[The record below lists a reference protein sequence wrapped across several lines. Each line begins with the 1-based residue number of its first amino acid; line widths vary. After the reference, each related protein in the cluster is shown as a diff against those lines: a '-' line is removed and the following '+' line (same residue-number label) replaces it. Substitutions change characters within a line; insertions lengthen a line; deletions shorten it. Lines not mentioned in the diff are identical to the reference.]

1 MITKNNYVYFLL
13 LLFMFSC
20 GENANRAKKVE
31 NSADTTLSL
40 IENINEKLKS
50 DTLNSELYNERARYY
65 LENANLNMALKD
77 INRAIQLNPENSD
90 LFVTLSDIYLV
101 QNKLQ
106 QSVEAIDKAIS
117 IDKNNYIAFARM
129 ARILIISGQYE
140 DAVNYI
146 SQGRNI
152 NPEEAEFYFLYGYL
166 KVLQGDTTI
175 AVQNLLVASE
185 KNPEYLDPVLLLA
198 GIYENRGNPMTV
210 DFYKRALE
218 IDPENQGAYY
228 SLGFYYQDHERLDE
242 AEAMYNRLIDINS
255 NNKYAYYNLA
265 YIHLVYRKDF
275 VIAAD
280 YFTKV
285 VEIDPNYVDA
295 LFNLGYS
302 YELQMNPEEARI
314 WYNNAL
320 KVQANYENAI
330 IGLNRLDNFSNQ

>member
-1 MITKNNYVYFLL
+1 MITKNYYIIIL
-13 LLFMFSC
+13 LLFIIYSC
-20 GENANRAKKVE
+20 GQNAKNGKQVE
-31 NSADTTLSL
+31 NSTDTTISY
-40 IENINEKLKS
+40 IERINKSIKS
-50 DTLNSELYNERARYY
+50 DSLNSELYNDRARYY

-77 INRAIQLNPENSD
+77 INRAIQLNPDNSD

-106 QSVEAIDKAIS
+106 RSVEAIDKAIS

-129 ARILIISGQYE
+129 ARILIISGQFE

-146 SQGRNI
+146 SQGRTI

-166 KVLQGDTTI
+166 KALQGDTSV

-185 KNPEYLDPVLLLA
+185 KNSEYLDPVLLLA

-210 DFYKRALE
+210 DFYSRAIE

-228 SLGFYYQDHERLDE
+228 SLGFYYQEHERLDE
-242 AEAMYNRLIDINS
+242 AEAMYNSLLNINPD
-255 NNKYAYYNLA
+255 NKFAYYNLA
-265 YIHLVYRKDF
+265 YINLVYRKDF
-275 VIAAD
+275 AIAAD

-285 VEIDPNYVDA
+285 IEIDPNYVDA

-302 YELQMNPEEARI
+302 YELQQNHVEARI
-314 WYNNAL
+314 WYNKAL
-320 KVQANYENAI
+320 EVQPNYENAI
-330 IGLNRLDNFSNQ
+330 RGLNRLDNFSN